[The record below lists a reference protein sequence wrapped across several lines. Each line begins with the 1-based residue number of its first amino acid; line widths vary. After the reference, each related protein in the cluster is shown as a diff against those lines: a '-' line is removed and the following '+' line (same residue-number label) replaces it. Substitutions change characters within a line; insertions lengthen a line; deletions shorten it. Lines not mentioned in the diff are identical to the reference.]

1 MALLRSTTLRQQM
14 SLESEILGRFYS
26 RNTLLMLTIFA
37 LGPNHASWRILRR
50 REIRSPTNFVYSR
63 DCCFV
68 PLERLLSLLLIDK
81 STPFNPQLHGFN
93 HLTLSWLRCVCL
105 QLDDSSF
112 ENTTPSAYNKLDG
125 KILRLSKDSI
135 NSPPGSFKLQG
146 SNSLCLL
153 YEEGELAC
161 SENQPPSRYFLLCG
175 KI

>member
-1 MALLRSTTLRQQM
+1 M
-14 SLESEILGRFYS
+14 I
-26 RNTLLMLTIFA
+26 LTIFA
-37 LGPNHASWRILRR
+37 LGPNHPSWRILRR
-50 REIRSPTNFVYSR
+50 RETRSPTNFVYSLETQR
-63 DCCFV
+63 CCFV
-68 PLERLLSLLLIDK
+68 PLERILSLLLIDK

-125 KILRLSKDSI
+125 KILRLSKVFI
-135 NSPPGSFKLQG
+135 NSPPGSFKLQA

-161 SENQPPSRYFLLCG
+161 SENQPLSRHFLLCG